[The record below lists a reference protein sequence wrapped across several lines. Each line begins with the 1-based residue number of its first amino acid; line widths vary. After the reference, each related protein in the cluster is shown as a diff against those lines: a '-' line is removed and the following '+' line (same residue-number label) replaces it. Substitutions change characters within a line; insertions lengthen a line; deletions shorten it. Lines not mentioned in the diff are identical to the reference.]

1 MHPIPVRRMRFTV
14 PKEFHP
20 VYMAGQAAVSYNLTG
35 IGLYVAAL
43 EPFIVKAMRRV
54 IDRITDA
61 ELRDNL
67 DRFCRQ
73 EAQHYMQHERFNALV
88 IGHGY
93 PGLEARIARLS
104 RDFDD
109 FLTRRDDRFRIGFIE
124 GFEANTTQGALF
136 LLRSGAFEHPRTQTD
151 FGLLFKWHMLEEIE
165 HRNIAFDV
173 YQHLYGNYLY
183 RARMCWYA
191 QRHMSV
197 FIRDCIHL
205 MSAAD
210 VPRHGERCRITMK
223 DRLQRLVSVA
233 VPRVI
238 SMLPGYTPHK
248 YDVPEQVGALSAE
261 LSQLAESAT

>member
-14 PKEFHP
+14 PDTFHP
-20 VYMAGQAAVSYNLTG
+20 IYMAGQAGVSYNMTG

-54 IDRITDA
+54 IDRITDV
-61 ELRDNL
+61 ELRENL

-88 IGHGY
+88 VAHGY
-93 PGLEARIARLS
+93 PGLEARIARL
-104 RDFDD
+104 RGDFED
-109 FLTRRDDRFRIGFIE
+109 FLTRRDDRFRVGFIE

-136 LLRSGAFEHPRTQTD
+136 LLRSGAFEHPRTQAD

-173 YQHLYGNYLY
+173 YQHLYGNYPY
-183 RARMCWYA
+183 RAAMCWYA

-197 FIRDCIHL
+197 FIRDCTKL

-210 VPRHGERCRITMK
+210 IPRHGERCRITTK
-223 DRLQRLVSVA
+223 DKLQRLVSVA

-248 YDVPEQVGALSAE
+248 YDVPDTVAGLSAE
-261 LSQLAESAT
+261 LSELAESAS

>member
-1 MHPIPVRRMRFTV
+1 MHPIPVRRMRINV
-14 PKEFHP
+14 PDEFHP
-20 VYMAGQAAVSYNLTG
+20 VYVAGQAAASYNLTG
-35 IGLYVAAL
+35 LGLYVAVL

-54 IDRITDA
+54 IDRITDT

-88 IGHGY
+88 LAHGY
-93 PGLEARIARLS
+93 PGLEARVARL
-104 RDFDD
+104 RVDFDE
-109 FLTRRDDRFRIGFIE
+109 FLVKRDDRFRIAFIE

-136 LLRSGAFEHPRTQTD
+136 LLRSGAFEHPLTQPD

-173 YQHLYGNYLY
+173 YQHLYGTYLY
-183 RARMCWYA
+183 RASMCWYA

-197 FIRDCIHL
+197 FIGDCMKL

-210 VPRHGERCRITMK
+210 IPRHGEQCRISAK
-223 DRLQRLVSVA
+223 DRLLRLVAVA
-233 VPRVI
+233 LPRAI

-248 YDVPEQVGALSAE
+248 YDVPQEVGTLSAALS
-261 LSQLAESAT
+261 QMAESAN